1 MKLILCIDDTDNL
14 ESKGTGTIASEIRK
28 IAKKKLDAKTKYIT
42 RHQLLLH
49 EDIEYTSHNSSMAF
63 ELEIDDDKYDELISL
78 ASEHLRTESA
88 EGSDPGMAIL
98 NLSEFSD
105 EEKKSRLIDYGFEAK
120 RTVLTKE
127 YAYKTAEELD
137 VFLDEFGGNGEGIIG
152 ALAGA
157 GLRMSKNDGEVKGSV
172 KGFEEGEMYKIKDLL
187 ENKAVDDVAS
197 LSGEHPDPEDDV
209 LVPWKAKQTIINGKR
224 TVLVEM
230 KNGIWETMVKDDL
243 RKLDKIKANLEICEE
258 YTPDVEEEHFHS
270 KKTCLNCRYRRWEEV
285 NFSCLKGK
293 SKI

>member
-14 ESKGTGTIASEIRK
+14 ESKGTGTIASEIRN
-28 IAKKKLDAKTKYIT
+28 IAKEKLGAKTKYIT

-63 ELEIDDDKYDELISL
+63 ELEINEDKYDKLIEL
-78 ASEHLRTESA
+78 AAGHLKTESA
-88 EGSDPGMAIL
+88 EGSDPG
-98 NLSEFSD
+98 LSVVKVSD
-105 EEKKSRLIDYGFEAK
+105 FEDEKKRNRLIDYGFEAK
-120 RTVLTKE
+120 RVVLTKE
-127 YAYKTAEELD
+127 YAYKTVKNLG
-137 VFLDEFGGNGEGIIG
+137 VYLNEFGGDGAGIIG
-152 ALAGA
+152 ALAGT
-157 GLRMSKNDGEVKGSV
+157 GLRMSGNDGEVKGSV

-187 ENKAVDDVAS
+187 ENQAVDDVVS
-197 LSGEHPDPEDDV
+197 LSGEHPGLEEDV

-224 TVLVEM
+224 TVLVDK
-230 KNGIWETMVKDDL
+230 KNGIWETMIKDDL

-258 YTPDVEEEHFHS
+258 YSPDVEEEHYHG

-285 NFSCLKGK
+285 NFACLKGK